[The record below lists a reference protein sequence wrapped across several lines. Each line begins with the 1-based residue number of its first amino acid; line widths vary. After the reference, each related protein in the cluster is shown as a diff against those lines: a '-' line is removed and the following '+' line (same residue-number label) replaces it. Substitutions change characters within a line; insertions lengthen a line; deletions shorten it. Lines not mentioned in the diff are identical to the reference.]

1 MFMNCNNCGNLIE
14 EGLTSCPFCGQPIS
28 EEPVV
33 QPAQST
39 TIAPKKENMIT
50 GIVGA
55 ILGAALGAVVIILL
69 GQMGFIASISGWIL
83 AVCTFKGYELFGHR
97 LSIKSAIICL
107 ILIIVTPYFADRLE
121 WAMMLR
127 ESWDN
132 EITLGEAFTIV
143 PELIAMDA
151 TIKAEYIKNLLMLYV
166 FAALGAFGTVRD
178 LFKR

>member
-1 MFMNCNNCGNLIE
+1 MNCNNCGNPIE
-14 EGLTSCPFCGQPIS
+14 EGAASCTFCGQPVN
-28 EEPVV
+28 ENPTVLPT
-33 QPAQST
+33 QAT
-39 TIAPKKENMIT
+39 TAAPQKENMIT

-55 ILGAALGAVVIILL
+55 LFGAALGAIVIILL

-83 AVCTFKGYELFGHR
+83 AVCTFKGYELLGRR

-107 ILIIVTPYFADRLE
+107 ILIIITPYFADRLE

-132 EITLGEAFTIV
+132 EISLGEAFTIV

>member
-1 MFMNCNNCGNLIE
+1 MNCNNCGNPIE
-14 EGLTSCPFCGQPIS
+14 EGLTSCTFCGQPVN

-33 QPAQST
+33 LPTQTSVVTPQ
-39 TIAPKKENMIT
+39 KENLIT

-55 ILGAALGAVVIILL
+55 LLGAALGAIVIILL
-69 GQMGFIASISGWIL
+69 GEMGFVASISGWIL

-121 WAMMLR
+121 WAMALR

-132 EITLGEAFTIV
+132 EISLGEAFAIV
-143 PELIAMDA
+143 PELIALDA
-151 TIKAEYIKNLLMLYV
+151 SIKADYIKNLMMLYV

-178 LFKR
+178 LFRK